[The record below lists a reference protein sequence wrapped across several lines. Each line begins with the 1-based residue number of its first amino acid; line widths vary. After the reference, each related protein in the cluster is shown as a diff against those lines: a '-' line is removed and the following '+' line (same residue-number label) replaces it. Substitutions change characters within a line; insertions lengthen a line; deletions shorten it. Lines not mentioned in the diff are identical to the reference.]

1 MAKSVKT
8 KQRSPQIEIIW
19 KDDIPEATYFNRD
32 GYKIVAKVENDSFI
46 ITRFG
51 WDEDPAKG
59 ESLVVSAKDTLKLKE
74 SLRVKNND
82 TLLRALGK
90 RFALREPHNAYF
102 KIKTSLVRRGVPY
115 KILG

>member
-19 KDDIPEATYFNRD
+19 KDDVPEATYFNRD
-32 GYKIVAKVENDSFI
+32 GYKIVAKVEKDSFI

-51 WDEDPAKG
+51 WDEDPEKG
-59 ESLVVSAKDTLKLKE
+59 ESLVVSAKDTLKLKD

-82 TLLRALGK
+82 TLIKALGK
-90 RFALREPHNAYF
+90 RFAIKEPHNAYF
-102 KIKTSLVRRGVPY
+102 KIKASLERRGVPY
-115 KILG
+115 KIKG

>member
-8 KQRSPQIEIIW
+8 KQRSPEIVITW
-19 KDDIPEATYFNRD
+19 KGDVPETTYFNRD
-32 GYKIVAKVENDSFI
+32 GYKIEAKVENDGFV

-82 TLLRALGK
+82 TLLRVLGK
-90 RFALREPHNAYF
+90 RFALKEPHNTYF
-102 KIKTSLVRRGVPY
+102 KIKTSLERRGVPY
-115 KILG
+115 KIVG